1 MRTDWHHTD
10 EVSRE
15 VEGWRRAVHGAFR
28 SEQRAIDLRYAV
40 LGALVTGIP
49 LALGTATGHQTI
61 GLFASLGGLNV
72 GLGLSAGSRANR
84 LHWGLVVLIGTSTGV
99 ALATLVGSSGW
110 LLVMTTFTWVGA
122 WTLVRVAG
130 PAGILVAFINSAV
143 FIIVA
148 GQRLPAADAVTH
160 TIAYAVGGVVSLAV
174 FLVFV
179 TPTEATQTEGSTAD
193 QDPSQR
199 AGATI
204 RLIRESL
211 NSDKRPIRY
220 SIVTG
225 AVIAFATII
234 ELAASLTE
242 GYWVPLAGVAVIQP
256 DVGSTRV
263 RALQRTSGTMIGVA
277 LAALVVGITSNK
289 TVLIAMVFVVAGAL
303 FALKDRGYHWLVIL
317 LTPTVIIMLAA
328 VSSKTW
334 ALLEARVIDNA
345 LGILLVLALVE
356 LMGWIS
362 HRFRTHRT
370 PNHPDGSGSLV
381 R

>member
-1 MRTDWHHTD
+1 MN
-10 EVSRE
+10 RE
-15 VEGWRRAVHGAFR
+15 VEGWRRALHGAFR
-28 SEQRAIDLRYAV
+28 SDQRAIDFRYAV

-72 GLGLSAGSRANR
+72 GLGLSAGSRSNR
-84 LHWGLVVLIGTSTGV
+84 LHWGLVVLIGTSLGV
-99 ALATLVGSSGW
+99 ALATLVGSIGW
-110 LLVMTTFTWVGA
+110 LLVVTTFVWVGA

-148 GQRLPAADAVTH
+148 GQGFAASDVVSH
-160 TIAYAVGGVVSLAV
+160 TLAYAVGGVVSLAV
-174 FLVFV
+174 FLFFV
-179 TPTEATQTEGSTAD
+179 TPTEATQTEGSTAT
-193 QDPSQR
+193 QDPSQH
-199 AGATI
+199 AGTT
-204 RLIRESL
+204 LWMIRESL

-225 AVIAFATII
+225 AVIAVATIV
-234 ELAASLTE
+234 EVVASLSE

-263 RALQRTSGTMIGVA
+263 RALQRASGTMIGVA
-277 LAALVVGITSNK
+277 LAALVVGVTSSK
-289 TVLIAMVFVVAGAL
+289 AVLVAMVFVVTGAL

-362 HRFRTHRT
+362 HQMRTRRSPT
-370 PNHPDGSGSLV
+370 IRMDSEA
-381 R
+381 